1 MHTIFGDLDYVQGHL
16 RYGHLELHLDDEAF
30 EEFKSMSE
38 EEQKAY
44 LNDNGNLIVDSYE
57 VDDWGDIID
66 ISY

>member
-1 MHTIFGDLDYVQGHL
+1 MHTICGELDYVQGHL
-16 RYGHLELHLDDEAF
+16 RYGYLEIELNDEDF
-30 EEFKSMSE
+30 EKFKSMPE

>member
-1 MHTIFGDLDYVQGHL
+1 MHTIYGDLDYVQGHL
-16 RYGHLELHLDDEAF
+16 RYGYLELHLDDEAF